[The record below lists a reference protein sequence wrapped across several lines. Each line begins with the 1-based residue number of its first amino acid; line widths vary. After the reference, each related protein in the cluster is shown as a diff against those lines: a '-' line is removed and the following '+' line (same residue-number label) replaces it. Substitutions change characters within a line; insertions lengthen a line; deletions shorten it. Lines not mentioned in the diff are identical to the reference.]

1 MNVAIVIGHNSKGKG
16 AYSESLGY
24 SEFDFFKRVSS
35 IIKKNAPSVDVYE
48 RKHTGSYSSEM
59 KEVVSEIN
67 RVGYDLVIEMHF
79 NAANGTANGVEVLH
93 YSKSKKGIEWA
104 NSVIKIH
111 ELVCGLSS
119 RGLKPVSDNSVNG
132 SYGILN
138 SKMPYILTESFFGD
152 NESDTEAVSVEK
164 IAICFLLFLHSVGVH
179 IESKKNPPKT
189 VEERLT
195 ENEKRLA
202 TIEKRLDKLEE

>member
-1 MNVAIVIGHNSKGKG
+1 MNVAIIIGHNSKSKG
-16 AYSESLGY
+16 AYSSQLGY
-24 SEFDFFKRVSS
+24 SEFDFFKEVSA

-48 RKHTGSYSSEM
+48 RKYTGSYSSEM
-59 KEVVSEIN
+59 KEVISEIN
-67 RVGYDLVIEMHF
+67 RVGYDLAIELHF

-119 RGLKPVSDNSVNG
+119 SGLKPVSDNSVNG

-164 IAICFLLFLHSVGVH
+164 IATCFLLFLHSIGVH
-179 IESKKNPPKT
+179 VESKKSPSKT
-189 VEERLT
+189 TEERLSDI
-195 ENEKRLA
+195 ENRLSA
-202 TIEKRLDKLEE
+202 LELN